1 MTETQMVEVLHVI
14 LETIFVFIPRIF
26 FQILMKMFF
35 SKFSSQRL
43 NLLQLTIS
51 IKLTTKLMKYIFSEI
66 LTSIHFKMDGK
77 LILKENQS
85 YELKILFLL
94 QQLYSL
100 TPIIKEPT
108 WVTYSTPFSL
118 ILLKKFT
125 TTGWLM

>member
-35 SKFSSQRL
+35 SKFSSQKL

-51 IKLTTKLMKYIFSEI
+51 IKLTTKLMKYIFSGI
-66 LTSIHFKMDGK
+66 LTSIHFKIDGK

-85 YELKILFLL
+85 YELKN
-94 QQLYSL
+94 
-100 TPIIKEPT
+100 PI
-108 WVTYSTPFSL
+108 STSA
-118 ILLKKFT
+118 IIFT
-125 TTGWLM
+125 DSDH